1 MRNLYKY
8 YVFVDEIDDNLKK
21 KLIQF
26 ININIIID
34 IDDNTKNSN
43 FYSIVR
49 FSKKNKI
56 KFYIKNN
63 YSLASKYKANGILI
77 TSNNKNNLR
86 PLSIKKEFEIIGIV
100 HNQLEYFI
108 KIRQN
113 CHLVMFSPLFDNPK
127 YKKNKTLK
135 TIKFNLISKDWK
147 IKMAAL
153 GGIIYNNNLKK
164 IKLLKINSIGFK
176 RFTKE

>member
-8 YVFVDEIDDNLKK
+8 YVFINKIDDNLKK
-21 KLIQF
+21 KLTQF
-26 ININIIID
+26 INIRIIIN
-34 IDDNTKNSN
+34 IDDSKDNNHLK
-43 FYSIVR
+43 SIVD

-63 YSLASKYKANGILI
+63 YSLATKYGADGIFI

-86 PLSIKKEFEIIGIV
+86 PLTVKKEFKIIGAV

-108 KIRQN
+108 KARQN

-127 YKKNKTLK
+127 YNKNKILK
-135 TIKFNLISKDWK
+135 IIKFNLISKDWK
-147 IKMAAL
+147 IKVAAL
-153 GGIIYNNNLKK
+153 GGIIHNNNLNKLR
-164 IKLLKINSIGFK
+164 LLKTYTIGFK
-176 RFTKE
+176 RFN

>member
-1 MRNLYKY
+1 MKNLYKY
-8 YVFVDEIDDNLKK
+8 YVFIDKIDDNLKK
-21 KLIQF
+21 KLTQF
-26 ININIIID
+26 INIRIIIN
-34 IDDNTKNSN
+34 IDDSSDNNHLK
-43 FYSIVR
+43 SIVD

-63 YSLASKYKANGILI
+63 YFLATKYGANGILI

-86 PLSIKKEFEIIGIV
+86 PLSVKKEFEIIGAV

-108 KIRQN
+108 KARQN

-127 YKKNKTLK
+127 YKKNKILK

-147 IKMAAL
+147 IKIAAL

-164 IKLLKINSIGFK
+164 IKLLKTNSIGFK
-176 RFTKE
+176 RFN

>member
-8 YVFVDEIDDNLKK
+8 YVFIDKIDDNLKK

-26 ININIIID
+26 INIRIIID
-34 IDDNTKNSN
+34 IEDDLNNNHLK
-43 FYSIVR
+43 SIVK

-63 YSLASKYKANGILI
+63 YSLAAKYGANGILI

-86 PLSIKKEFEIIGIV
+86 PLSVKKEFEIIGAV

-108 KIRQN
+108 KARQN
-113 CHLVMFSPLFDNPK
+113 CHLVMFSPLFNNPK
-127 YKKNKTLK
+127 YNKNKILK
-135 TIKFNLISKDWK
+135 IIKFNLISKDWK
-147 IKMAAL
+147 IKVAAL
-153 GGIIYNNNLKK
+153 GGIIHNNNLNKLR
-164 IKLLKINSIGFK
+164 LLKTYTIGFK
-176 RFTKE
+176 RFN